1 MHLLFAVDEVLL
13 MELLHNVSRE
23 LAPKLG
29 EEVARNEKSS
39 LSHELAGLVFGRGRE
54 CGTTHIL
61 VENDLNIEIK

>member
-1 MHLLFAVDEVLL
+1 MHLLLAVDNILL

-29 EEVARNEKSS
+29 EEVARDEKSS

-54 CGTTHIL
+54 RRTSHIL
-61 VENDLNIEIK
+61 VEDDLDV